1 MGACRPSRVHG
12 SPNPNHGGLIR
23 TAPLGGNMMRSAHL
37 HGKKVGALALAIV
50 ASSATMLVLAQSPAS
65 AGTPAVLD
73 SHYTASQLASGLSS
87 PANGLRFRAP
97 TNDLL
102 VSEFGADRITKIGAS
117 SGTQSPFPSLSAPN
131 ELAIDSGGH

>member
-12 SPNPNHGGLIR
+12 SPNHGGLIR

-65 AGTPAVLD
+65 AATPAVLD
-73 SHYTASQLASGLSS
+73 SHYTVSQLASGLSS

-117 SGTQSPFPSLSAPN
+117 SGTKSPFASLSAPN